1 MSVLW
6 ALLLAAPASGTACVP
21 HAASGMVTR
30 KAGFGGVVAPT
41 VADADH
47 AVEAARV
54 AQRAARRH
62 LGIDV
67 PAFLIAAT
75 ASANRPTD
83 GCAFV
88 FPWPFLRSA
97 SGNPLPSHIL
107 PHELGHMIF
116 IRFVA
121 PRTAAD
127 QYGGAAPD
135 WLDEMAALACEDD
148 AGIAM
153 RRADTYRHAVRG
165 TLIPLSRML
174 TMTHPEW
181 SPGASPPDV
190 TVSQPASPDTPA
202 YYATV
207 RAMFDFLIDR
217 TGDPRIIRV
226 LTEQARQK
234 TDLGRWL
241 ITRLTR
247 DGTRQDLVQL
257 DADMRSFILH
267 DAAYR
272 TVTPSHTGPQ
282 G

>member
-1 MSVLW
+1 MSVFW
-6 ALLLAAPASGTACVP
+6 ALLLSAPVNGTACLP
-21 HAASGMVTR
+21 HTASGMVTR
-30 KAGFGGVVAPT
+30 KAGFGGVVAST
-41 VADADH
+41 VADVDH
-47 AVEAARV
+47 AVGAGLV
-54 AQRAARRH
+54 AQRAARRY
-62 LGIDV
+62 LGLDV
-67 PAFLIAAT
+67 PTFVIASA
-75 ASANRPTD
+75 ASANRPTY

-107 PHELGHMIF
+107 PHELGHVIF

-135 WLDEMAALACEDD
+135 WLDEMAALAFEDD
-148 AGIAM
+148 AGIRL

-174 TMTHPEW
+174 AMTHPEW
-181 SPGASPPDV
+181 NAGTSPSDV

-207 RAMFDFLIDR
+207 RAMFDVLIDR
-217 TGDPRIIRV
+217 TGDPLIIRV
-226 LTEQARQK
+226 LAEQARKK

-241 ITRLTR
+241 VNRLAR
-247 DGTRQDLVQL
+247 AGTRQDLVQL

-267 DAAYR
+267 NAAYR
-272 TVTPSHTGPQ
+272 AVAPSHTGPK